1 MSSPDEIRL
10 AALELRCHIGV
21 PDAERAQPQL
31 LQADV
36 VIHSAVRF
44 EAMADEIASTIDY
57 AAVAI
62 RLQEIA
68 AERPRQLIE
77 TLAADLAACILEE
90 FRAPGVEITIR
101 KRILPCT
108 DHVAVRLTR
117 SARTNA

>member
-117 SARTNA
+117 LARTNA

>member
-1 MSSPDEIRL
+1 MPSPDEIHL

-21 PDAERAQPQL
+21 PAEERAQPQL
-31 LQADV
+31 LRADI
-36 VIHSAVRF
+36 VIHSPVRF
-44 EAMADEIASTIDY
+44 ENMADDIAATIDY
-57 AAVAI
+57 AAVAV

-90 FRAPGVEITIR
+90 FGAPGVEITLR
-101 KRILPCT
+101 KRILPST

-117 SARTNA
+117 LARTNA